1 MGFYDS
7 FKTGVS
13 GFFQG
18 AGDFLS
24 DTLGMAFGAAPTII
38 PLLQSVGVIPQI
50 QPSYRPQQYP
60 QYPSAGYPQGRPAP
74 TYLPGGAPAPLWSV
88 PASPSPVQ
96 FAPGAPS
103 PFSSY
108 APGGV
113 VDMPAYP
120 QTRGGF
126 AQAGFTLQPTQNGGG
141 LMDLPFIDI
150 VGQGGGQK
158 LAKLTSPFVP
168 TMAGARPQPFVA
180 SNPVTGALTWFKP
193 AGRPILWSGD
203 LTACKRVGRIAARA
217 RRAKR

>member
-13 GFFQG
+13 GFLAG

-50 QPSYRPQQYP
+50 QPSYRQPQYP
-60 QYPSAGYPQGRPAP
+60 QYPTAGYPTGRPAP
-74 TYLPGGAPAPLWSV
+74 TYLPGGAPSPQYPI
-88 PASPSPVQ
+88 PASPSPVG

-108 APGGV
+108 APAGV
-113 VDMPAYP
+113 SPMPAYP
-120 QTRGGF
+120 STRGGF
-126 AQAGFTLQPTQNGGG
+126 AQAGFNLQQTPNGGG
-141 LMDLPFIDI
+141 VMDLPFIDI
-150 VGQGGGQK
+150 VGQGGGNK
-158 LAKLTSPFVP
+158 LARLTSPFVP

-180 SNPVTGALTWFKP
+180 SNPVTGRLTWFKP
-193 AGRPILWSGD
+193 AGHPILWSGD
-203 LTACKRVGRIAARA
+203 LSACKRVGKIASRA